1 MTLTLI
7 VSKPRLPKGHDAQ
20 RDSLRTNL
28 INNLKAP
35 TVQLPVFDLKE
46 VPAALGQLRDQLSLN
61 AAERIRIIVFVSPS
75 ALEFGLKAIGPWPG
89 NAFCGVM
96 GRQSAHLAALL
107 GVPKDR
113 IIAPSMEGN
122 EESEDSQG
130 LFNLLTA
137 RFAAANCNITVCK
150 GPRGRQEFAVQLRD
164 RGFDVEEL
172 EIYDR
177 IEIDQDADMCRHVVD
192 LGRNAVLWITSS
204 ETITSLDRQMA
215 RHVMNKLAD
224 FRQECTVL
232 VTHPRIRAKC
242 LELGYTNVQDVAT
255 GIQSVL
261 DWFEQH
267 QHKTTNTKSDMTNQ
281 SNPAAEST
289 TSVTAGKVD
298 QAAPVN
304 PTSGLV
310 KVSFAL
316 SVISIALLIALVIA
330 GKNQIEQTRVAFGE
344 RIQRD
349 TTLLN
354 VLKDQV
360 KDSSD
365 IYKDLKTRFD
375 MMEENQKEAA
385 AQRDALQEIYNK
397 LLINRA
403 EVSLSEIQQLVS
415 IAKRQLFLLGNVK
428 GAILALSQASDLLS
442 SSEKPSLIRLKTAI
456 DKDLADVKALPNVD
470 VLPLAVSLDSVINSV
485 DTLPMLSGPDA
496 TTDMTLDQYTDKA
509 TPKESPKEAAN
520 PSVAKSQ
527 GSGFNQDLQL
537 VWQKVKDGAALAW
550 HDIKG
555 LIQITR
561 VKTPEAFLIS
571 TQQANDVRNVL
582 RLSLLN
588 ARISLLSRHSDLLQA
603 DLDRSDKM
611 LDTYFDTKA
620 VQVQRAKA
628 LIADLRDAQLNL
640 TVPELQGTSAALA
653 LAVAAEGDKK

>member
-1 MTLTLI
+1 MTLTLVI
-7 VSKPRLPKGHDAQ
+7 SKPRLPKGYDAQ
-20 RDSLRTNL
+20 RDSLRANL
-28 INNLKAP
+28 INALKAP
-35 TVQLPVFDLKE
+35 TFQLPVFELTE
-46 VPAALGQLRDQLSLN
+46 QPEALDQLKQRANEKS
-61 AAERIRIIVFVSPS
+61 AEQNRVMVFVSPS
-75 ALEFGLKAIGPWPG
+75 ALEFGLKAITPWP
-89 NAFCGVM
+89 NSLYCGVM
-96 GRQSAHLAALL
+96 GRQSAYLAALL

-113 IIAPSMEGN
+113 IIAPSIEGN

-137 RFAAANCNITVCK
+137 RFPSAGTSVTVCK
-150 GPRGRQEFAVQLRD
+150 GPKGRQEFATQLRD
-164 RGFDVEEL
+164 RGYSVEEL
-172 EIYDR
+172 ECYDR
-177 IEIDQDADMCRHVVD
+177 LEIQQDADMCRHVID

-204 ETITSLDRQMA
+204 ETIVSLDRQLG
-215 RHVMNKLAD
+215 RHVSSKLPD
-224 FRQECTVL
+224 FRQQCTVL

-242 LELGYTNVQDVAT
+242 LELGYVNVQDVAT
-255 GIQSVL
+255 GIQSIQ
-261 DWFEQH
+261 DWFNRQ
-267 QHKTTNTKSDMTNQ
+267 KDITTNNSNNMTNQ
-281 SNPAAEST
+281 STP
-289 TSVTAGKVD
+289 VVD
-298 QAAPVN
+298 NAKPVSSGSSGQASPVN

-316 SVISIALLIALVIA
+316 SVITIILLISLVIA

-349 TTLLN
+349 STLLN
-354 VLKDQV
+354 VLRDQV

-375 MMEENQKEAA
+375 MLEENQKEAA
-385 AQRDALQEIYNK
+385 AQRDSLQEIYNK

-415 IAKRQLFLLGNVK
+415 IAKRQLFLLGNIK
-428 GAILALSQASDLLS
+428 GAILALSQASDVLAS
-442 SSEKPSLIRLKTAI
+442 AEKPSLIRLKTAI
-456 DKDLADVKALPNVD
+456 DKDLAEVKALPNVD

-496 TTDMTLDQYTDKA
+496 TTDMTLDQYTDGKDKPA
-509 TPKESPKEAAN
+509 QNAAA
-520 PSVAKSQ
+520 PVANVPQ
-527 GSGFNQDLQL
+527 NTSGVSHDLDV

-555 LIQITR
+555 LIQITK
-561 VKTPEAFLIS
+561 VKTPDAFLIS

-603 DLDRSDKM
+603 DLDRSEKM
-611 LDTYFDTKA
+611 LNTYFDVKA

-628 LIADLRDAQLNL
+628 VIADLRDAQLNL
-640 TVPELQGTSAALA
+640 NVPELQGTSAALA

>member
-1 MTLTLI
+1 MTLTLVI
-7 VSKPRLPKGHDAQ
+7 SKPRLPKGYDAQ
-20 RDSLRTNL
+20 RDSLRANL
-28 INNLKAP
+28 INALKAP
-35 TVQLPVFDLKE
+35 TFQLPVFELKE
-46 VPAALGQLRDQLSLN
+46 QPQALDQLKQKASETRPDQNKVL
-61 AAERIRIIVFVSPS
+61 VFVSPS
-75 ALEFGLKAIGPWPG
+75 ALEFGLKAVTPWPESVY
-89 NAFCGVM
+89 CGVM

-113 IIAPSMEGN
+113 IIAPSLEGN

-137 RFAAANCNITVCK
+137 RFPSAVTSVTVCK
-150 GPRGRQEFAVQLRD
+150 GPKGRQEFARQLRD
-164 RGFDVEEL
+164 RGYAVEEL
-172 EIYDR
+172 ECYDR
-177 IEIDQDADMCRHVVD
+177 LEIQQDADMCRHVTD

-204 ETITSLDRQMA
+204 ETMVSLDRQMG
-215 RHVMNKLAD
+215 RHVYSKLPE
-224 FRQECTVL
+224 FRQQCTVL

-242 LELGYTNVQDVAT
+242 LELGYVNVQDVAT

-261 DWFEQH
+261 DWFKRQ
-267 QHKTTNTKSDMTNQ
+267 KDITTNNSNNMTNQ
-281 SNPAAEST
+281 STP
-289 TSVTAGKVD
+289 VVD
-298 QAAPVN
+298 NAKPVSSRSSGQASPVN

-316 SVISIALLIALVIA
+316 SVISIILLISLVIA

-349 TTLLN
+349 STLLN
-354 VLKDQV
+354 VLQGQV
-360 KDSSD
+360 KDSND

-375 MMEENQKEAA
+375 MLEENQKEAA
-385 AQRDALQEIYNK
+385 AQRDSLQEIYNK

-428 GAILALSQASDLLS
+428 GAILALSQASDVLANA
-442 SSEKPSLIRLKTAI
+442 EKPSLIRLKTAI
-456 DKDLADVKALPNVD
+456 DKDLAEVKALPNVD

-496 TTDMTLDQYTDKA
+496 TTDMTLDQYTAGKDKPA
-509 TPKESPKEAAN
+509 EKAAA
-520 PSVAKSQ
+520 PVASAPQ
-527 GSGFNQDLQL
+527 NASGVSHELDV

-555 LIQITR
+555 LIQITK
-561 VKTPEAFLIS
+561 VKTPDAFLIS

-603 DLDRSDKM
+603 DLDRSEKM
-611 LDTYFDTKA
+611 LNTYFDVKA

-628 LIADLRDAQLNL
+628 VIADLRDAQLNL
-640 TVPELQGTSAALA
+640 NVPELQGTSAALA